1 MEITK
6 TLENG
11 KAEVKISGR
20 IDTVSSPLLEQEL
33 NEILPQT
40 DEMILD
46 FADVEYISS
55 AGLRILL
62 VLTKLL
68 KAKDGKLKL
77 INVQQVVRD
86 VFEIT
91 GFDNIINIEE

>member
-1 MEITK
+1 MEINK

-11 KAEVKISGR
+11 KAEMKISGR

-40 DEMILD
+40 DEIVLD
-46 FADVEYISS
+46 FEDVEYISS

-77 INVQQVVRD
+77 INVQKVVKD

-91 GFDNIINIEE
+91 GFDNIFNIEE

>member
-1 MEITK
+1 MEINK

-40 DEMILD
+40 DEIVLD
-46 FADVEYISS
+46 FEDVEYISS

-68 KAKDGKLKL
+68 KAKDGKLTL
-77 INVQQVVRD
+77 INVQKVVKD

-91 GFDNIINIEE
+91 GFDNIFNIEE

>member
-1 MEITK
+1 MEINK

-33 NEILPQT
+33 NEILSQT
-40 DEMILD
+40 DEIVLD
-46 FADVEYISS
+46 FEDVEYISS

-77 INVQQVVRD
+77 INVQKVVKD

-91 GFDNIINIEE
+91 GFDNIFNIEE

>member
-1 MEITK
+1 MEINK

-40 DEMILD
+40 DEIVLD
-46 FADVEYISS
+46 FEDVEYISS

-77 INVQQVVRD
+77 INVQKVVKD

-91 GFDNIINIEE
+91 GFDNIFNIEE